1 MNAQE
6 RRRAARAEKQAEW
19 KDANPLLVGV
29 KAKPVCRPILTLN
42 RKPEDRVVKAV
53 EDVNPYGRQIISA
66 SEHHAAIRDKQ
77 LEKLIRKHQ
86 QVSNEAGRQI
96 HAVQKMRGKS
106 IPLI

>member
-42 RKPEDRVVKAV
+42 RKPTDRVVKAV
-53 EDVNPYGRQIISA
+53 DTETEYHKQILAGASMYVEHRIST
-66 SEHHAAIRDKQ
+66 KYQ
-77 LEKLIRKHQ
+77 K
-86 QVSNEAGRQI
+86 VSNEAGRQI
-96 HAVQKMRGKS
+96 HAVQKFKGRS

>member
-42 RKPEDRVVKAV
+42 RKPADRVSKAV
-53 EDVNPYGRQIISA
+53 DTETEYHKQILAGAAMYVERRIST
-66 SEHHAAIRDKQ
+66 KYQ
-77 LEKLIRKHQ
+77 K
-86 QVSNEAGRQI
+86 VSNEAGRQI

-106 IPLI
+106 VPLI

>member
-42 RKPEDRVVKAV
+42 RKPADRVTKAV
-53 EDVNPYGRQIISA
+53 DTETEYHKQILA
-66 SEHHAAIRDKQ
+66 GAAKYMGGEVQDGMCLPQ
-77 LEKLIRKHQ
+77 VAVYAAGYRKSKDI
-86 QVSNEAGRQI
+86 VTAR
-96 HAVQKMRGKS
+96 
-106 IPLI
+106 

>member
-19 KDANPLLVGV
+19 KQANPLLVGV
-29 KAKPVCRPILTLN
+29 KAKPDCRPILTLN
-42 RKPEDRVVKAV
+42 RKPVDRIVKAV
-53 EDVNPYGRQIISA
+53 EVVNPYGQ
-66 SEHHAAIRDKQ
+66 Q
-77 LEKLIRKHQ
+77 LEKALAYHEPLAIKREEKLRRQHDR
-86 QVSNEAGRQI
+86 VGNEAGRQI